1 MMNRI
6 KVSAVLVT
14 GITSVW
20 NAVSLVSVFVNTQ
33 VPTMIVY
40 GEKDVHAPV
49 NTLKQMPNSE
59 VFMMKNAGHP
69 CYRDDPDEWHRLL
82 YNFLQSSQVL
92 DG

>member
-1 MMNRI
+1 MNRI

-14 GITSVW
+14 DITSVW

-40 GEKDVHAPV
+40 GEKDGHAPV